1 MGAADV
7 GLKIENGR
15 QDRFTVKM
23 NDKPPK
29 DDEPADDLRLAIKV
43 VDLESEFGL
52 DAHGRPVTSLALV
65 PSSVSSNGIDI
76 KLKQPTEHKVLMDG
90 IPKLIGDNRA
100 NRDTIRTQ
108 LKMHGHDINEKALSR
123 ALLALVEDGVLYK
136 PDRSLY
142 EIVDCMDI

>member
-1 MGAADV
+1 MGAADI

-29 DDEPADDLRLAIKV
+29 DDEPADDLRLEVKV
-43 VDLESEFGL
+43 VELGPEFGL

-65 PSSVSSNGIDI
+65 PSSVSSIGVEI
-76 KLKQPTEHKVLMDG
+76 KPKQPTQHQVLMEA

-100 NRDTIRTQ
+100 NRDTIRNQ
-108 LKMHGHDINEKALSR
+108 LKTHGHNINEKALTR
-123 ALLALVEDGVLYK
+123 ALSALVDDGVLYK

-142 EIVDCMDI
+142 ELAYCMDS